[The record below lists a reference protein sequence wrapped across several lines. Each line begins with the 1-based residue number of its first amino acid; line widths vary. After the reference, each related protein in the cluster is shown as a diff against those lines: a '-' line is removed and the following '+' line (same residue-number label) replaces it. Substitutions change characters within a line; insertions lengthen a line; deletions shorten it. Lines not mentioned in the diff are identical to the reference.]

1 MTRQKQSFVGAETF
15 YERFSSTFLW
25 LKLVETFRVR
35 LKNFE
40 YANTDVVAEFIY
52 IKALFRMCLKNS
64 LIRNFGRRSA
74 ISASQG
80 ST

>member
-1 MTRQKQSFVGAETF
+1 MQSLKFMTRQKQSFGGAETF

-40 YANTDVVAEFIY
+40 YANTDVVAEFIH
-52 IKALFRMCLKNS
+52 IKALLFSAAKHS
-64 LIRNFGRRSA
+64 NFS
-74 ISASQG
+74 SEL
-80 ST
+80 T

>member
-1 MTRQKQSFVGAETF
+1 MTRQKQSFVGGAETF

-25 LKLVETFRVR
+25 LELVETFRVR

-52 IKALFRMCLKNS
+52 IKALFSAAKHS
-64 LIRNFGRRSA
+64 NFS
-74 ISASQG
+74 IEL
-80 ST
+80 T